1 MTEMHGSPTALPAGA
16 AARPEARP
24 TGTAS
29 LPRPP
34 EAGVRRSG
42 WTPGRIAALVIGA
55 LLGLVSLIPLGAGG
69 TALWAS
75 ATQRDDGYI
84 TSDIQAFST
93 SGSALVTKPADL
105 GVPGI
110 GWLYAPSVL
119 GEIRI
124 RVTPASSGS
133 TLFVGIG
140 PSQDVDR
147 YLAGVNHTLITDF
160 WSESVQPI
168 GGDATASAPGS
179 QDFWVAS
186 DSGSGPKTVTWE
198 PTGGSWS
205 VVVMNVDGQ
214 PGVDVRADLGAT
226 IPPLVWVSV
235 GLVVLG
241 LVLLAGGLLLIVGAI
256 RRART
261 A

>member
-1 MTEMHGSPTALPAGA
+1 MTQTHGSQTAPTAGAPAH
-16 AARPEARP
+16 PEARP
-24 TGTAS
+24 AGTTS

-34 EAGVRRSG
+34 EASVRHSG
-42 WTPGRIAALVIGA
+42 WTPGRITALAIGVF
-55 LLGLVSLIPLGAGG
+55 LGLAGLIPLGAGG

-75 ATQRDDGYI
+75 ATQRDDGYV
-84 TSDIQAFST
+84 TSDVQSFST
-93 SGSALVTKPADL
+93 SGSALVTERADL
-105 GVPGI
+105 GVPGF

-124 RVTPASSGS
+124 RVTPTSAGS
-133 TLFVGIG
+133 TTFVGIG
-140 PSQDVDR
+140 PSNQVER
-147 YLAGVNHTLITDF
+147 YLAGVDRTVITDF
-160 WSESVQPI
+160 WSESLRPT
-168 GGDATASAPGS
+168 GGSASASAPAS

-186 DSGSGPKTVTWE
+186 DSGSGPRTVTWE

-205 VVVMNVDGQ
+205 VVVMNADGQ

-226 IPPLVWVSV
+226 LPPLVWISV
-235 GLVVLG
+235 GLLLFG

>member
-1 MTEMHGSPTALPAGA
+1 MSMP
-16 AARPEARP
+16 
-24 TGTAS
+24 
-29 LPRPP
+29 PRPP
-34 EAGVRRSG
+34 ETAGRRAG
-42 WTPGRIAALVIGA
+42 WTPGRIAALTIGVI
-55 LLGLVSLIPLGAGG
+55 LGLIGSIALGAGG

-75 ATQRDDGYI
+75 ATQRDDGYV
-84 TSDIQAFST
+84 TSDVQALST
-93 SGSALVTKPADL
+93 PGSALVTKPADL
-105 GVPGI
+105 GVPGF

-124 RVTPASSGS
+124 QVAPASAGS
-133 TLFVGIG
+133 ELFVGIG
-140 PSQDVDR
+140 PSDEVDR
-147 YLAGVNHTLITDF
+147 YLAGVDHTIITDF
-160 WSESVQPI
+160 WTESLQPV
-168 GGDATASAPGS
+168 GGNATAPAPGS

-186 DSGSGPKTVTWE
+186 DSGAGPRTVTWD

-226 IPPLVWVSV
+226 LPPLVWISV
-235 GLVVLG
+235 GLLFFG
-241 LVLLAGGLLLIVGAI
+241 LVLLAGGLLLVVGAI

>member
-1 MTEMHGSPTALPAGA
+1 
-16 AARPEARP
+16 
-24 TGTAS
+24 

-34 EAGVRRSG
+34 EVTTPHSD
-42 WTPGRIAALVIGA
+42 WTPGRIAALAIGIFF
-55 LLGLVSLIPLGAGG
+55 GLVSLIPLGAGG
-69 TALWAS
+69 TALWADV
-75 ATQRDDGYI
+75 TQRDDGYI

-93 SGSALVTKPADL
+93 SGSALVTEPADL

-124 RVTPASSGS
+124 RVTPASAG
-133 TLFVGIG
+133 TTQFVGIG
-140 PSQDVDR
+140 PSNEVDR

-160 WSESVQPI
+160 WSESVRLV
-168 GGDATASAPGS
+168 GGEATASAPAS

-186 DSGSGPKTVTWE
+186 DSGAGPKTVTWD

-226 IPPLVWVSV
+226 LPPLVWISI
-235 GLVVLG
+235 GLLVLG
-241 LVLLAGGLLLIVGAI
+241 LVFLGGALLLIVGAI

>member
-1 MTEMHGSPTALPAGA
+1 VTEIHVSRTAPPTDA
-16 AARPEARP
+16 AARPEPQA
-24 TGTAS
+24 GTAD

-34 EAGVRRSG
+34 EPTTRPSG
-42 WTPGRIAALVIGA
+42 WTPGRIAALTIGVF
-55 LLGLVSLIPLGAGG
+55 LGLVGLIPLGAGG
-69 TALWAS
+69 TTLWAS
-75 ATQRDDGYI
+75 ATQREDGFI
-84 TSDIQAFST
+84 TSDVQAFST
-93 SGSALVTKPADL
+93 SGSALVTEPADL
-105 GVPGI
+105 GVPGF

-124 RVTPASSGS
+124 RVTPASVGS

-140 PSQDVDR
+140 PSNEIDR
-147 YLAGVNHTLITDF
+147 YLAGVGHTLITDF
-160 WSESVQPI
+160 WSESVRPV
-168 GGDATASAPGS
+168 GGEAIASAPSS

-186 DSGSGPKTVTWE
+186 DSGAGPRTVTWD

-226 IPPLVWVSV
+226 IPPLVWISV
-235 GLVVLG
+235 GLLLFG
-241 LVLLAGGLLLIVGAI
+241 LVLLAGGSLLVFRAI
-256 RRART
+256 RRARM